1 MWIPIASMTVGY
13 FFITIHYAH
22 AVVQSAQRVAAGG
35 TTRAGCSRSATIG
48 GLVLA
53 TIIWAVT
60 YLLLQAGV
68 TPLIPLGI
76 IFVSLTLAGMPV
88 VFMLSF
94 VGILGAASILGLAFF
109 PFGSDDP
116 LFPFRTTQTS
126 MGLSTGGE
134 LMVIFEFLVVA
145 EVMNASGLSAR
156 LIRVAASL
164 VGHFRGGMAYVCQLV
179 SALLSGISGS
189 AQADAAVMTPLL
201 VPAMEKEGYRRDV
214 AAAVVAG
221 ASIKGPVGPI
231 SVMYIAYGF
240 IVSGIG
246 AAPID
251 KMLVTGIVMVLGL
264 LILQARWSRWSCAAS
279 ACSRP
284 IPSWAGWRSR
294 GRCSAGCRCC

>member
-1 MWIPIASMTVGY
+1 
-13 FFITIHYAH
+13 
-22 AVVQSAQRVAAGG
+22 
-35 TTRAGCSRSATIG
+35 
-48 GLVLA
+48 
-53 TIIWAVT
+53 
-60 YLLLQAGV
+60 
-68 TPLIPLGI
+68 
-76 IFVSLTLAGMPV
+76 MPV

-116 LFPFRTTQTS
+116 LFPFRTTQTRWAS
-126 MGLSTGGE
+126 PRGGE
-134 LMVIFEFLVVA
+134 LIVIFEFLVVA
-145 EVMNASGLSAR
+145 EVMNATGLSAR

-214 AAAVVAG
+214 AASVVAG

-240 IVSGIG
+240 IVSGVG

-251 KMLVTGIVMVLGL
+251 KMLVTGILMVLG
-264 LILQARWSRWSCAAS
+264 AADPAGGSWSPSWCAAS
-279 ACSRP
+279 A
-284 IPSWAGWRSR
+284 
-294 GRCSAGCRCC
+294 